1 MNMSSAYKIF
11 ISLSIFVLGFAL
23 FHFAVA
29 EVLPNRPPILEPIGN
44 KTIEVGEE
52 FAFIV
57 YAADPDGDFVSYG
70 ISILPPGATF
80 KEFSGVGKIYYIFRW
95 TPQYSQR
102 GTRSVT
108 FFAEDS
114 RGAAD
119 LETIDLIIKEAASD
133 KDVIA
138 PFISDVALVDS
149 TGNSATISWSTN
161 EPSVGRIEYGI
172 SINYGELT
180 SFTDDFTLVS
190 RKTVKNLKPGTLYRY
205 RVSAKDNAGNM
216 SFSGEKSLSTVSV
229 EAIAEA
235 EFRFRIANSK
245 LARAGGD
252 TRVYYVTDSGL
263 KKWIRNEEI
272 FRSYKNNKWENIVVV
287 SPGGLDMYPDVS
299 LIRQGEDK
307 KVYKLE
313 GKIKR
318 WIKTAAAFNSFGYKW
333 NEILAINKTEFDFY
347 AEGSPIE

>member
-1 MNMSSAYKIF
+1 MSSVSYKIF
-11 ISLSIFVLGFAL
+11 ISLVICGLSFAL
-23 FHFAVA
+23 FHF
-29 EVLPNRPPILEPIGN
+29 VLAQESSNRPPVLEPIGN

-57 YAADPDGDFVSYG
+57 YALDPDGDYVSYK
-70 ISILPPGATF
+70 ISLLPPGATF
-80 KEFSGVGKIYYIFRW
+80 KEFRGVGKIYYIFRW
-95 TPQYSQR
+95 TPQFSQR

-108 FFAEDS
+108 FFAEDPS
-114 RGAAD
+114 GTAD
-119 LETIDLIIKEAASD
+119 LETIDLITKEAARNT
-133 KDVIA
+133 DVIA

-161 EPSVGRIEYGI
+161 EPAVGRIEYGT
-172 SINYGELT
+172 SVNYGELT
-180 SFTDDFTLVS
+180 TFTDEFALAS
-190 RKTVKNLKPGTLYRY
+190 RKLIKNLKPGTLYRY
-205 RVSAKDNAGNM
+205 RVAAKDVAGNM

-229 EAIAEA
+229 EAIAKVEL
-235 EFRFRIANSK
+235 RFRIAALK

-287 SPGGLDMYPDVS
+287 SPGDLDIYPNVS
-299 LIRQGEDK
+299 LIRHGEDK
-307 KVYKLE
+307 KVYKIE
-313 GKIKR
+313 GNTKR
-318 WIKTAAAFNSFGYKW
+318 WIKTAEAFNGLGYKW

-347 AEGSPIE
+347 KDGTVIE